1 MCQAILAH
9 TVCFDSSNMS
19 HDLAGRPSLGTL
31 DAPAQAACGVSSL
44 QAQENW
50 MGRKRFEQCAGYLV
64 QVDVG
69 LLRQE
74 HLRPEETLPNKQ
86 ISSDYKCG
94 PPRRISLHNKE
105 QLVKLQ
111 LRPKVFNFLGLGEVA
126 VCLVVMDHSKMSH
139 QHWTLVNYSLITAAG
154 GDVVHQEENAPS
166 KPEPSTSEP
175 SKPEPAKQDAEVK
188 QVEEIDSDIEFT
200 GAKKAP
206 EKQAANGG
214 DVVFHPEENNTPRK
228 PELSKPESAK
238 QVAEVKQVEEIDSD
252 IEFVDEPAA
261 PMDAPHSLLDEREL
275 SSAIADAMIEQVL
288 SILQRLPQSANTT
301 LLPRLRPFIAY
312 EVQQRLKSHSAEVPA
327 MRRQISPMQRQHS
340 PFQTLTGLA
349 PSSLAGPL
357 QEKIPLPRWMGD
369 GGGGWKSRAGSVDSA
384 HSLSQG
390 EKGENAHAWEQSV
403 EKIEKVLEERSSNT
417 PKKLPKALS
426 GRIQREPRRPDF
438 RFEPPRQSSGH
449 GRHHVGTTSLDIWLR
464 HGSKSGDRS
473 QSKMSQFSSTS
484 GVIENRA
491 KMKAAR
497 KAAMTLDD
505 RHHVL
510 PGLKEFVGEG
520 LIPDA
525 PPEPSRTLGSLAW
538 LAELWTPKR
547 KISVSMTRAV
557 SSATRKPN
565 AEFKQLP
572 KTVSGAWRR
581 QALSLAEEMRK
592 DMAEEVAMA
601 KTNMSF
607 RRGLWWLRHLVGL
620 RSMNRPYKAMLIS
633 FCLMAV
639 IVMAEA
645 IGLHG
650 QIELHERTA
659 TAEMNHPF
667 FRHVRN
673 YGLVVSAGF
682 GLLTHH
688 FGVKFSDVGL
698 PSGEQDELLQA
709 HSVGMGYVQPW
720 IFVSKRNSRF
730 LGSAWMASMLFGAAS
745 EIYKTRLYPG
755 TSAIQAT
762 RRRR

>member
-1 MCQAILAH
+1 
-9 TVCFDSSNMS
+9 
-19 HDLAGRPSLGTL
+19 
-31 DAPAQAACGVSSL
+31 
-44 QAQENW
+44 
-50 MGRKRFEQCAGYLV
+50 
-64 QVDVG
+64 
-69 LLRQE
+69 
-74 HLRPEETLPNKQ
+74 
-86 ISSDYKCG
+86 
-94 PPRRISLHNKE
+94 
-105 QLVKLQ
+105 
-111 LRPKVFNFLGLGEVA
+111 
-126 VCLVVMDHSKMSH
+126 
-139 QHWTLVNYSLITAAG
+139 
-154 GDVVHQEENAPS
+154 
-166 KPEPSTSEP
+166 
-175 SKPEPAKQDAEVK
+175 
-188 QVEEIDSDIEFT
+188 
-200 GAKKAP
+200 
-206 EKQAANGG
+206 
-214 DVVFHPEENNTPRK
+214 
-228 PELSKPESAK
+228 
-238 QVAEVKQVEEIDSD
+238 
-252 IEFVDEPAA
+252 
-261 PMDAPHSLLDEREL
+261 MDAPHSLLDEREL

-288 SILQRLPQSANTT
+288 SILQ
-301 LLPRLRPFIAY
+301 RLRPFIAY

-426 GRIQREPRRPDF
+426 GMSGCFPILEERTTAKQLQC
-438 RFEPPRQSSGH
+438 QSEDLQAMAALHLTESV
-449 GRHHVGTTSLDIWLR
+449 GRNSR

-525 PPEPSRTLGSLAW
+525 PPEPSRT
-538 LAELWTPKR
+538 PKR

-557 SSATRKPN
+557 SGATRKPN

-698 PSGEQDELLQA
+698 PSGEQDQLLQA

-755 TSAIQAT
+755 TSAIQVVSGSVVFISCASVVCALCMRIIHICSAMKT
-762 RRRR
+762 SLIRYMQNLAQDDIDFEGMAQEWNTIQIFIRCLCDGCSYSMLSMVLVIPVMGAGAVVNLLYTDSISEVVSTMLPFIAVSCMPLICLLTAADLTQQCEQAPQVANSMLVLDWDNERAQDLLNFMSRCQLGFFVNDMRVSPAAVTKFIYILVAACFTILSWSLERILVEL